1 MFSHQLPLCF
11 RDPFRDAA
19 RAPGETLRSTLKRRL
34 TKVAPCAVHCPA
46 SGLLRV
52 GAMAR
57 RAGAP
62 VFVPAPGWSLV

>member
-1 MFSHQLPLCF
+1 MFSATLPLCF

-19 RAPGETLRSTLKRRL
+19 RAPGDTLRYTLKRRL
-34 TKVAPCAVHCPA
+34 SPCAVHTPA

-52 GAMAR
+52 GAVAR

-62 VFVPAPGWSLV
+62 LFAPAPGWSLV